1 MSKSLRL
8 SETWFN
14 RGLWLIALIF
24 AGFLIGLGSLIV
36 GDLPRVES
44 ELRAEQ
50 FVDQNALRPI
60 DTQLGIRDAQIADKE
75 TAIERLKPQAKN
87 ASDAFDEGKQSF
99 DNWVETRKATGLSNQ
114 DGELIARTKELDTL
128 KSAQSALQNQIN
140 VLEEQQSEI
149 QRSRDAIGEQRARLF
164 DAAEIKLDAQ
174 NRKQEMRV
182 FLYRLLLTLPLLLI
196 AGWLFLKK
204 RKTRQWPFVWGFIFF
219 ALFTFFVELVPYLPS
234 YGGYIRYIVGI
245 IMTVIIGR
253 YVINA
258 LHAYLERQRSEEQKP
273 DTKRREELDYDLAL
287 GRLSKK
293 VCPSCERPV
302 ALEDTERNFCTHCG
316 ICLFET
322 CTGCNARKSAFARFC
337 QACGFTPA
345 AAVNASNPVDAA
357 VTP

>member
-24 AGFLIGLGSLIV
+24 ASFLIGLGSLVV
-36 GDLPRVES
+36 GDLPQVEN
-44 ELRAEQ
+44 ELKVEQ
-50 FVDQNALRPI
+50 FVDQKVLRPI
-60 DTQLGIRDAQIADKE
+60 DTQIDIRDAQIRDKQ
-75 TAIERLKPQAKN
+75 TAIDRLIPQAKN

-114 DGELIARTKELDTL
+114 DGELIARTKALDTL
-128 KSAQSALQNQIN
+128 KTAQTGLQSQIN
-140 VLEEQQSEI
+140 VLEEQKTEI
-149 QRSRDAIGEQRARLF
+149 QRGRGVIADERARLF
-164 DAAEIKLDAQ
+164 EAANAKLDTQ
-174 NRKQEMRV
+174 NRNQEMRV
-182 FLYRLLLTLPLLLI
+182 FLYRLLLTLPLLVI

-219 ALFTFFVELVPYLPS
+219 ALFSFFVELVPYLPS
-234 YGGYIRYIVGI
+234 YGGYVRYIVGI
-245 IMTVIIGR
+245 IMTIIIGR

-302 ALEDTERNFCTHCG
+302 NLEDTERNFCTHCG

-322 CTGCNARKSAFARFC
+322 CTGCTARKSAFARFC

-345 AAVNASNPVDAA
+345 AALA
-357 VTP
+357 VPEEPTP